1 MRTRVVLSTSRKKH
15 QGNRT
20 PVGQPLEFCA
30 TWTNSRHWR
39 RWRGWLVYEGGLTMN
54 LSITFTF
61 RESDCDSRRT
71 SDKNF
76 KHTKIPWKSWKL
88 DSPGFLHIMLEDFRS
103 LLCWANWVRQN
114 ISQVIT
120 ERRNNHADA
129 KRAVESR
136 KGAIYS
142 DDFDHPYGCELRL
155 S

>member
-1 MRTRVVLSTSRKKH
+1 MRTRVVLSTSS
-15 QGNRT
+15 RT
-20 PVGQPLEFCA
+20 SREQNPCLLVSFLSCCA
-30 TWTNSRHWR
+30 TWTNSRLR
-39 RWRGWLVYEGGLTMN
+39 RCWRGRLDYEGGLTMN

-61 RESDCDSRRT
+61 RESDCDLRRT

-76 KHTKIPWKSWKL
+76 KPTKIPWKSGRT
-88 DSPGFLHIMLEDFRS
+88 GFIWVSTMLEDFRS
-103 LLCWANWVRQN
+103 LLSWANWVRQN